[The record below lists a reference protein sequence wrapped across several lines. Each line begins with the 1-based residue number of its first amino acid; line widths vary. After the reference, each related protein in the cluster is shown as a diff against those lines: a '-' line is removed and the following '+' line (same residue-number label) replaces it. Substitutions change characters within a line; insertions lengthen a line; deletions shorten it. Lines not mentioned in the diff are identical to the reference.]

1 MGTIIALIN
10 GLDMPYHVIDRAIVI
25 AKEKRS
31 RLLCIF
37 LRGKGERREGYAF
50 PSDLDAAEKGI
61 SEDETLDEDKEIIS
75 HNSEVISRMA
85 EFEGIEFVSR
95 TIESPKLEDLIQMFE
110 GADLVVV
117 DKGFDSELLLDAH
130 KITLKGILEN
140 PTVPVELVEK
150 EETL

>member
-1 MGTIIALIN
+1 MIN
-10 GLDMPYHVIDRAIVI
+10 GLDMPYHVIDRAITI
-25 AKEKRS
+25 AKEKKS
-31 RLLCIF
+31 RLMGIF

-61 SEDETLDEDKEIIS
+61 SEGETLEQDKEIIS

-85 EFEGIEFVSR
+85 QFDGIDFESKIIED
-95 TIESPKLEDLIQMFE
+95 PKMEDLIQISE

-130 KITLKGILEN
+130 KITLQEIVEKSA
-140 PTVPVELVEK
+140 VPVEIVEK
-150 EETL
+150 